1 MWAVGAASFFSDSGH
16 EIVTSVLP
24 SFVTSVLGGSA
35 AALGAIEGVSDALTG
50 VAKVVGGP
58 LADDP
63 ERRRSLATG
72 GYLLTAV
79 ATAAIGLAT
88 AVWQVGLLR
97 AVAWAARGI
106 RTPARDALLGSL
118 ADPRRYG
125 RAFGVERAGDNLGAV
140 AGPLAA
146 AALVAWLGIRPAM
159 WLAVVPGLL
168 AAAAITVAA
177 RETRR
182 LRGTTARQRVRRELS
197 GLRAAG
203 IARPLLPIALFE
215 CGNLATTLLILRA
228 TDALTS
234 LGVAGAASLAIVLYA
249 GHNAIAALVAPIG
262 GVWLDRSGP
271 RVVFG
276 AGAAVYVVAY
286 ALLAADSAVA
296 LVAGFALAG
305 AGIGLAETAEGA
317 LVARLLPDRLRGSGF
332 GLLGGVQAAGDLVAT
347 VVAGVLYTI
356 AGPIAAFGYA
366 AAWMLLS
373 VAASALIGR
382 PPAAESG
389 GRP

>member
-1 MWAVGAASFFSDSGH
+1 MVR
-16 EIVTSVLP
+16 E
-24 SFVTSVLGGSA
+24 SA
-35 AALGAIEGVSDALTG
+35 AA
-50 VAKVVGGP
+50 
-58 LADDP
+58 
-63 ERRRSLATG
+63 RRRTG
-72 GYLLTAV
+72 TIIAMVLLV
-79 ATAAIGLAT
+79 
-88 AVWQVGLLR
+88 VLL
-97 AVAWAARGI
+97 
-106 RTPARDALLGSL
+106 
-118 ADPRRYG
+118 
-125 RAFGVERAGDNLGAV
+125 
-140 AGPLAA
+140 
-146 AALVAWLGIRPAM
+146 
-159 WLAVVPGLL
+159 
-168 AAAAITVAA
+168 
-177 RETRR
+177 
-182 LRGTTARQRVRRELS
+182 
-197 GLRAAG
+197 
-203 IARPLLPIALFE
+203 
-215 CGNLATTLLILRA
+215 
-228 TDALTS
+228 ALTS

-286 ALLAADSAVA
+286 ALLAADSVVA

-373 VAASALIGR
+373 VAASALIGPT
-382 PPAAESG
+382 PPAAEPG